1 MIIFVSPGRRRI
13 DLIKNS
19 WSFGPGVNMKQM
31 IPDGKNNNGGHH
43 YMPSIPV
50 NSLEPNPHAVLTT
63 AVAFVLAYRL

>member
-1 MIIFVSPGRRRI
+1 
-13 DLIKNS
+13 
-19 WSFGPGVNMKQM
+19 MKQM

-50 NSLEPNPHAVLTT
+50 NSLELNSHAVLTT